1 MSAKLS
7 LGFSPC
13 PNDCFIFD
21 AMIHE
26 KIDIEDLEFQ
36 IIMEDVETLNK
47 KAFSRSI
54 DITKLS
60 FHAFAHLTHD
70 YVLLNS
76 GSALGFGVGP
86 LLISKKEILNAKS
99 QIPNLRIAIPGKY
112 TTANFLFSLAFPD
125 AENKIEMLFSE
136 IEQAVL
142 NGDAD
147 AGVIIHESRFT
158 YEAKGLKKVID
169 LGEWWEKETSSPIP
183 LGGIVMKRNFSD
195 DIKQKVNR
203 IIRRSVEFAFT
214 NPSSSMDFIKK
225 HAQEMSEDV
234 IIKHI
239 NLYVNKFSVDLG
251 EEGSKSVK
259 IFFNKTLEAGL
270 LKNVNKEIFLK

>member
-1 MSAKLS
+1 
-7 LGFSPC
+7 
-13 PNDCFIFD
+13 
-21 AMIHE
+21 
-26 KIDIEDLEFQ
+26 
-36 IIMEDVETLNK
+36 
-47 KAFSRSI
+47 
-54 DITKLS
+54 
-60 FHAFAHLTHD
+60 
-70 YVLLNS
+70 
-76 GSALGFGVGP
+76 
-86 LLISKKEILNAKS
+86 
-99 QIPNLRIAIPGKY
+99 
-112 TTANFLFSLAFPD
+112 
-125 AENKIEMLFSE
+125 MLFSE